1 MSYASVLYINNN
13 ISFIIDPWSISQA
26 QSHTPEHK
34 KMFSHKAL
42 LQNRCLHMTNT
53 DWSKNILTA
62 PQL

>member
-1 MSYASVLYINNN
+1 MVHITGTITHSRA
-13 ISFIIDPWSISQA
+13 
-26 QSHTPEHK
+26 HK
-34 KMFSHKAL
+34 MASHKAL